1 MGRANISKTTA
12 AVLAGDDD
20 LTEWSDEELL
30 AGKRRNKR
38 GTLSGGNPKVVP
50 RAILQELTRRRFL
63 KAEEVV
69 KSSLVSAVELWKQIV
84 EDETVPHPIRLRASE
99 LIVDRCWGKATERI
113 DASVE
118 LKEPAWLGVLR
129 RAVQVDGVPVGE
141 MPNVR
146 RAMGDPIPADSE
158 PVDDIVD
165 AEIVEDQRESGLS
178 DQCAR
183 EAHAVCRECE
193 CACHIRPEPD
203 DPILWDDD
211 GVVWED

>member
-1 MGRANISKTTA
+1 LIVARANISNTTA
-12 AVLAGDDD
+12 AVLAGDED

-113 DASVE
+113 DASVDIR
-118 LKEPAWLGVLR
+118 EPAWLSVLR
-129 RAVQVDGVPVGE
+129 RAAVVNGTPAE
-141 MPNVR
+141 ELPAVR
-146 RAMGDPIPADSE
+146 RAMGTIPATSE
-158 PVDDIVD
+158 PVEDIVD
-165 AEIVEDQRESGLS
+165 AEIVQPD
-178 DQCAR
+178 D
-183 EAHAVCRECE
+183 
-193 CACHIRPEPD
+193 D
-203 DPILWDDD
+203 DPILEGDD
-211 GVVWED
+211 VVWEED